1 MSMTDLEMNLGVHT
15 TQDGFPFSDA
25 IETLMLYEF
34 RQLDNKSKKTVI
46 RVSYS
51 LDWINKPLMIAKL
64 VENMAEIKVTES
76 ISYTQDFLE
85 RQCSYISQSR
95 KLLAV
100 PEEPMNIEGV
110 VISIV
115 CILLSVVICL
125 ITVNFKEQRKQPGRT
140 DLPIHNDKH
149 IV

>member
-1 MSMTDLEMNLGVHT
+1 
-15 TQDGFPFSDA
+15 
-25 IETLMLYEF
+25 
-34 RQLDNKSKKTVI
+34 
-46 RVSYS
+46 
-51 LDWINKPLMIAKL
+51 MIAKL

-85 RQCSYISQSR
+85 RQCSYISKSR

-100 PEEPMNIEGV
+100 YEEPMNIQGV

-115 CILLSVVICL
+115 CIFLSVVICL
-125 ITVNFKEQRKQPGRT
+125 ITVNFEERRKQPGRT